1 MLGRD
6 AAFLGCDSSGQQVAE
21 GGLVSLGI
29 VGAYQHR
36 NGGLLFLGRPPWQ
49 FQAASLKQELDYIG
63 GVQWPFGLNMLTS
76 LSVTSRG

>member
-1 MLGRD
+1 MVLFRSE
-6 AAFLGCDSSGQQVAE
+6 SSAPINTAMV
-21 GGLVSLGI
+21 
-29 VGAYQHR
+29 
-36 NGGLLFLGRPPWQ
+36 GLLFLGRPPWQ